1 MRKLL
6 FIFLFC
12 LLTIPAFSQIEEY
25 QEDTMDVVELTD
37 TLSEEDYSWL
47 FGDEEDDL
55 LYEEET
61 GPSAGMILLQILL
74 ALIPALVLIFYVVW
88 RDRLHP
94 EPGGQLVKA
103 FFMGFLT
110 IPLALLFASL
120 IGQIFMLLPPIEGV
134 GALLVTSL
142 MQAAIPEESA
152 KLLILWLFLRR
163 CRHFDEHMD
172 GIVYAVCVG
181 MGFATVENILYVTDS
196 GPQFLKVLSV
206 GLSRAFLAVPGHFA
220 FAVIMGYFYSL
231 ASFKGKQTHRKY
243 MLMAWGFPVLA
254 HALYDFLLFV
264 MDAYPN
270 AMWHMLLMMLFFGSF
285 FYMQQL
291 GTRSIAKALSHDT
304 PPHISD
310 Q

>member
-1 MRKLL
+1 
-6 FIFLFC
+6 
-12 LLTIPAFSQIEEY
+12 
-25 QEDTMDVVELTD
+25 MDVVELTD

-47 FGDEEDDL
+47 FGDEEDDV

-152 KLLILWLFLRR
+152 KLLILWLFLRK

-181 MGFATVENILYVTDS
+181 MGFATVENILYVTGS

-206 GLSRAFLAVPGHFA
+206 GLSRAFLAIPGHFA

-270 AMWHMLLMMLFFGSF
+270 SMWQMLLMMLFFGSF

>member
-47 FGDEEDDL
+47 FGDEEDDV

-181 MGFATVENILYVTDS
+181 MGFATVENILYVTGS

-206 GLSRAFLAVPGHFA
+206 GLSRAFLAIPGHFA

-270 AMWHMLLMMLFFGSF
+270 SMWHMLLMMLFFGSF

-304 PPHISD
+304 PD

>member
-6 FIFLFC
+6 FIFIFC

-47 FGDEEDDL
+47 FGDEEDDV

-61 GPSAGMILLQILL
+61 GPSAGLILLQILL

>member
-1 MRKLL
+1 
-6 FIFLFC
+6 
-12 LLTIPAFSQIEEY
+12 
-25 QEDTMDVVELTD
+25 MDVVELTD

-47 FGDEEDDL
+47 FGDEEDDV

-74 ALIPALVLIFYVVW
+74 AVIPALVLIFYVVW

-181 MGFATVENILYVTDS
+181 MGFATVENILYVTSS

-206 GLSRAFLAVPGHFA
+206 GLSRAFLAIPGHFA

-264 MDAYPN
+264 MDDYPN
-270 AMWHMLLMMLFFGSF
+270 SMWHMLLMMLFFGS
-285 FYMQQL
+285 
-291 GTRSIAKALSHDT
+291 
-304 PPHISD
+304 
-310 Q
+310 

>member
-1 MRKLL
+1 
-6 FIFLFC
+6 
-12 LLTIPAFSQIEEY
+12 
-25 QEDTMDVVELTD
+25 
-37 TLSEEDYSWL
+37 
-47 FGDEEDDL
+47 
-55 LYEEET
+55 
-61 GPSAGMILLQILL
+61 
-74 ALIPALVLIFYVVW
+74 
-88 RDRLHP
+88 
-94 EPGGQLVKA
+94 
-103 FFMGFLT
+103 MGFLT

-120 IGQIFMLLPPIEGV
+120 IGQIFMLLPPIESV

-181 MGFATVENILYVTDS
+181 MGFATVENILYVTGS

-206 GLSRAFLAVPGHFA
+206 GLSRAFLSIPGHFA

-270 AMWHMLLMMLFFGSF
+270 SMWHMLLMMLFFGSF

>member
-12 LLTIPAFSQIEEY
+12 LLNLPAFSQIEEY

-47 FGDEEDDL
+47 FGDEEDDV

-74 ALIPALVLIFYVVW
+74 AVIPALVLIFYVVW

-181 MGFATVENILYVTDS
+181 MGFATVENILYVTSS
-196 GPQFLKVLSV
+196 GPQFLKVLSM
-206 GLSRAFLAVPGHFA
+206 GLSRAFLAIPGHFA

-254 HALYDFLLFV
+254 HALYDFLLFF

-270 AMWHMLLMMLFFGSF
+270 PMWHMLLMMLFFGSF

-304 PPHISD
+304 PLHKSD

>member
-1 MRKLL
+1 
-6 FIFLFC
+6 
-12 LLTIPAFSQIEEY
+12 
-25 QEDTMDVVELTD
+25 MDVVELTD

-47 FGDEEDDL
+47 FGDEEDDV

>member
-6 FIFLFC
+6 FIFIFC

-47 FGDEEDDL
+47 FGDEEDDV

-254 HALYDFLLFV
+254 HAIYDFLLFV

>member
-12 LLTIPAFSQIEEY
+12 LLTLPAFSQIEEY

-47 FGDEEDDL
+47 FGDEEDDV

-74 ALIPALVLIFYVVW
+74 AVIPAMVLIFYVVW

-181 MGFATVENILYVTDS
+181 MGFATVENILYVTSS
-196 GPQFLKVLSV
+196 GPQFLKVLSL
-206 GLSRAFLAVPGHFA
+206 GLSRAFLAIPGHFA

-270 AMWHMLLMMLFFGSF
+270 SMWHMLLMMLFFGSF

-304 PPHISD
+304 PLHISD

>member
-1 MRKLL
+1 
-6 FIFLFC
+6 
-12 LLTIPAFSQIEEY
+12 
-25 QEDTMDVVELTD
+25 MDVVELTD

>member
-12 LLTIPAFSQIEEY
+12 LLTLPAFSQIEEY

-47 FGDEEDDL
+47 FGDEEDDV

-61 GPSAGMILLQILL
+61 GPSAGKILLQILL
-74 ALIPALVLIFYVVW
+74 AVIPALVLIFYVVW

-134 GALLVTSL
+134 GVLLVTSL

-181 MGFATVENILYVTDS
+181 MGFATVENILYVTSS

-206 GLSRAFLAVPGHFA
+206 GLSRAFLAIPGHFA

-270 AMWHMLLMMLFFGSF
+270 SMWHMLLMMLFFGSF

-304 PPHISD
+304 PLHISD

>member
-6 FIFLFC
+6 FIFIFC

-47 FGDEEDDL
+47 FGDEEDDV

-94 EPGGQLVKA
+94 EPGRQLVKA

-181 MGFATVENILYVTDS
+181 MGFATVENILYVTGS

-206 GLSRAFLAVPGHFA
+206 GLSRAFLAIPGHFA

-270 AMWHMLLMMLFFGSF
+270 SMWHMLLMMLFFGSF

>member
-6 FIFLFC
+6 FIFIFC

-47 FGDEEDDL
+47 FGDEEDDV

-181 MGFATVENILYVTDS
+181 MGFATVENILYVTGS

-206 GLSRAFLAVPGHFA
+206 GLSRAFLAIPGHFA

-270 AMWHMLLMMLFFGSF
+270 SMWQMLLMMLFFGSF

>member
-47 FGDEEDDL
+47 FGDEEDDV

-254 HALYDFLLFV
+254 HALYDFLLFF

>member
-12 LLTIPAFSQIEEY
+12 LLNLPAFSQIEEY

-37 TLSEEDYSWL
+37 TLSEDDYSWL
-47 FGDEEDDL
+47 FGDEEDDV

-74 ALIPALVLIFYVVW
+74 AVIPALVLIFYVVW

-181 MGFATVENILYVTDS
+181 MGFATVENILYVTSS
-196 GPQFLKVLSV
+196 GPQFLKVLSM
-206 GLSRAFLAVPGHFA
+206 GLSRAFLAIPGHFA

-254 HALYDFLLFV
+254 HALYDFLLFF

-270 AMWHMLLMMLFFGSF
+270 PMWHMLLMMLFFGSF
-285 FYMQQL
+285 FYLQQL

-304 PPHISD
+304 PLHKSD

>member
-47 FGDEEDDL
+47 FGDEEDDV

-181 MGFATVENILYVTDS
+181 MGFATVENILYVTGS

-206 GLSRAFLAVPGHFA
+206 GLSRAFLSIPGHFA

-270 AMWHMLLMMLFFGSF
+270 SMWHMLLMMLFFGSF

>member
-6 FIFLFC
+6 FIFIFC

-47 FGDEEDDL
+47 FGDEEDDV

-94 EPGGQLVKA
+94 EPRGQLVKA

-181 MGFATVENILYVTDS
+181 MGFATVENILYVTGS

-206 GLSRAFLAVPGHFA
+206 GLSRAFLAIPGHFA

-264 MDAYPN
+264 MDDYPN
-270 AMWHMLLMMLFFGSF
+270 SMWHMLLMMLFFGSF

>member
-12 LLTIPAFSQIEEY
+12 LLTLPAFSQIEEY

-47 FGDEEDDL
+47 FGDEEDDV

-74 ALIPALVLIFYVVW
+74 AVIPAMVLIFYVVW

-120 IGQIFMLLPPIEGV
+120 IGQIFMSLPPIEGV

-142 MQAAIPEESA
+142 MQAAIPEESS

-181 MGFATVENILYVTDS
+181 MGFATVENILYVTSS
-196 GPQFLKVLSV
+196 GPQFLKVLSL
-206 GLSRAFLAVPGHFA
+206 GLSRAFLAIPGHFA

-270 AMWHMLLMMLFFGSF
+270 SMWHMLLMMLFFGSF

-304 PPHISD
+304 PLHISD

>member
-12 LLTIPAFSQIEEY
+12 LLTLPAFSQIEEY

-47 FGDEEDDL
+47 FGDEEDDV

-74 ALIPALVLIFYVVW
+74 AVIPAMVLIFYVVW

-142 MQAAIPEESA
+142 MQAAIPEESS

-181 MGFATVENILYVTDS
+181 MGFATVENILYVTSS
-196 GPQFLKVLSV
+196 GPQFLKVLSL
-206 GLSRAFLAVPGHFA
+206 GLSRAFLAIPGHFA

-270 AMWHMLLMMLFFGSF
+270 SMWHMLLMMLFFGSF

-304 PPHISD
+304 PLHISD

>member
-47 FGDEEDDL
+47 FGDEEDDV

-181 MGFATVENILYVTDS
+181 MGFATVENILYVTGS

-206 GLSRAFLAVPGHFA
+206 GLSRAFLAIPGHFA

-264 MDAYPN
+264 MDAYSN
-270 AMWHMLLMMLFFGSF
+270 SMWHMLLMMLFFGSF

-291 GTRSIAKALSHDT
+291 GTRSIAKALCHDT
-304 PPHISD
+304 PLHISD

>member
-6 FIFLFC
+6 FIFIFC

-47 FGDEEDDL
+47 FGDEEDDV

-206 GLSRAFLAVPGHFA
+206 GLSRAFLAIPGHFA

-270 AMWHMLLMMLFFGSF
+270 SMWHMLLMMLFFGSF

>member
-25 QEDTMDVVELTD
+25 QEDTLDVVELTD

-47 FGDEEDDL
+47 FGDEEDDV

-181 MGFATVENILYVTDS
+181 MGFATVENILYVTGS

-206 GLSRAFLAVPGHFA
+206 GLSRAFLAIPGHFA

-264 MDAYPN
+264 MDAYSN
-270 AMWHMLLMMLFFGSF
+270 SMWHMLLMMLFFGSF

-304 PPHISD
+304 PLHISD

>member
-47 FGDEEDDL
+47 FGDEEDDV

-181 MGFATVENILYVTDS
+181 MGFATVENILYVTGS

-206 GLSRAFLAVPGHFA
+206 GLSRAFLAIPGHFA

-270 AMWHMLLMMLFFGSF
+270 SMWHMLLMMLFFGSF

>member
-6 FIFLFC
+6 FIFIFC

>member
-12 LLTIPAFSQIEEY
+12 LLTLPAFSQIEEY

-47 FGDEEDDL
+47 FGDEEDDV

-74 ALIPALVLIFYVVW
+74 AVIPALVLIFYVVW

-142 MQAAIPEESA
+142 MQAAIPEESS

-181 MGFATVENILYVTDS
+181 MGFATVENILYVTSS
-196 GPQFLKVLSV
+196 GPQFLKVLSL
-206 GLSRAFLAVPGHFA
+206 GLSRAFLAIPGHFA

-243 MLMAWGFPVLA
+243 MLMAWCFPVLA

-264 MDAYPN
+264 I
-270 AMWHMLLMMLFFGSF
+270 H
-285 FYMQQL
+285 
-291 GTRSIAKALSHDT
+291 
-304 PPHISD
+304 
-310 Q
+310 

>member
-1 MRKLL
+1 
-6 FIFLFC
+6 
-12 LLTIPAFSQIEEY
+12 
-25 QEDTMDVVELTD
+25 MDVVELTD

-47 FGDEEDDL
+47 FGDEEDDV

-61 GPSAGMILLQILL
+61 GPSAGKILLQILL
-74 ALIPALVLIFYVVW
+74 AVIPALVLIFYMVW

-110 IPLALLFASL
+110 IPLALLFAFL
-120 IGQIFMLLPPIEGV
+120 IGQIFMLLSPIEGV

-181 MGFATVENILYVTDS
+181 MGFATVENILYVTSS

-206 GLSRAFLAVPGHFA
+206 GLSRAFLAIPGHFA

-270 AMWHMLLMMLFFGSF
+270 SMWHMLLMMLFFGSF

-304 PPHISD
+304 PLHISD

>member
-12 LLTIPAFSQIEEY
+12 ILTLPAFSQVEEY

-47 FGDEEDDL
+47 FGDEEDDV

-74 ALIPALVLIFYVVW
+74 AVIPALVLIFYVVW

-181 MGFATVENILYVTDS
+181 MGFATVENILYVTSS

-206 GLSRAFLAVPGHFA
+206 GLSRAFLAIPGHFA

-264 MDAYPN
+264 MDDYPN
-270 AMWHMLLMMLFFGSF
+270 SMWHMLLMMLFFGSF

-304 PPHISD
+304 PLHISD

>member
-1 MRKLL
+1 
-6 FIFLFC
+6 
-12 LLTIPAFSQIEEY
+12 
-25 QEDTMDVVELTD
+25 MDVVELTD

-47 FGDEEDDL
+47 FGDEEDDV

-74 ALIPALVLIFYVVW
+74 AVIPALVLIFYVVW

-181 MGFATVENILYVTDS
+181 MGFATVENILYVTSS

-206 GLSRAFLAVPGHFA
+206 GLSRAFLAIPGHFA

-264 MDAYPN
+264 MDDYPN
-270 AMWHMLLMMLFFGSF
+270 SMWHMLLMMLFFGSF

-304 PPHISD
+304 PLHISD

>member
-47 FGDEEDDL
+47 FGDEEDDV

-103 FFMGFLT
+103 FFMGFLS

-206 GLSRAFLAVPGHFA
+206 GLSRAFLAIPGHFA

-270 AMWHMLLMMLFFGSF
+270 SMWHMLLMMLFFGSF

-304 PPHISD
+304 PLHISD

>member
-1 MRKLL
+1 MTL
-6 FIFLFC
+6 
-12 LLTIPAFSQIEEY
+12 PAFSQIEEY

-47 FGDEEDDL
+47 FGDEEDDV

-74 ALIPALVLIFYVVW
+74 AVIPAMVLIFYVVW

-142 MQAAIPEESA
+142 MQAAIPEESS

-181 MGFATVENILYVTDS
+181 MGFATVENILYVTSS
-196 GPQFLKVLSV
+196 GPQFLKVLSL
-206 GLSRAFLAVPGHFA
+206 GLSRAFLAIPGHFA

-270 AMWHMLLMMLFFGSF
+270 SMWHMLLMMLFFGSF

-304 PPHISD
+304 PLHISD

>member
-254 HALYDFLLFV
+254 HALYDFLLFF

>member
-1 MRKLL
+1 
-6 FIFLFC
+6 
-12 LLTIPAFSQIEEY
+12 
-25 QEDTMDVVELTD
+25 MDVVELTD

-47 FGDEEDDL
+47 FGDEEDDV

-254 HALYDFLLFV
+254 HALYDFLLFF

>member
-12 LLTIPAFSQIEEY
+12 LLTLPAFSQIEEY

-47 FGDEEDDL
+47 FGDEEDDV

-61 GPSAGMILLQILL
+61 GPSAGKILLQILL
-74 ALIPALVLIFYVVW
+74 AVIPALVLIFYMVW

-110 IPLALLFASL
+110 IPLALLFAFL
-120 IGQIFMLLPPIEGV
+120 IGQIFMLLSPIEGV

-181 MGFATVENILYVTDS
+181 MGFATVENILYVTSS

-206 GLSRAFLAVPGHFA
+206 GLSRAFLAIPGHFA

-270 AMWHMLLMMLFFGSF
+270 SMWHMLLMMLFFGSF

-304 PPHISD
+304 PLHISD

>member
-1 MRKLL
+1 
-6 FIFLFC
+6 
-12 LLTIPAFSQIEEY
+12 
-25 QEDTMDVVELTD
+25 MDVVELTD

-47 FGDEEDDL
+47 FGDEEDDV

-94 EPGGQLVKA
+94 EPRGQLVKA

-181 MGFATVENILYVTDS
+181 MGFATVENILYVTGS

-206 GLSRAFLAVPGHFA
+206 GLSRAFLAIPGHFA

-270 AMWHMLLMMLFFGSF
+270 SMWQMLLMMLFFGSF

>member
-6 FIFLFC
+6 FIFIFC

-47 FGDEEDDL
+47 FGDEEDDV

-94 EPGGQLVKA
+94 EPRGQLVKA

-181 MGFATVENILYVTDS
+181 MGFATVENILYVTGS

-206 GLSRAFLAVPGHFA
+206 GLSRAFLAIPGHFA

-270 AMWHMLLMMLFFGSF
+270 SMWQMLLMMLFFGSF

>member
-47 FGDEEDDL
+47 FGDEEDDV

-181 MGFATVENILYVTDS
+181 MGFATVENILYVTGS

-206 GLSRAFLAVPGHFA
+206 GISRAFLAIPGHFA

-270 AMWHMLLMMLFFGSF
+270 SMWHMLLMMLFFGSF

-304 PPHISD
+304 PD

>member
-6 FIFLFC
+6 FIFIFC

-47 FGDEEDDL
+47 FGDEEDDV
-55 LYEEET
+55 LYEEES

-181 MGFATVENILYVTDS
+181 MGFATVENILYVTGS

-206 GLSRAFLAVPGHFA
+206 GLSRAFLAIPGHFA

-270 AMWHMLLMMLFFGSF
+270 SMWQMLLMMLFFGSF

>member
-47 FGDEEDDL
+47 FGDEEDDV

-181 MGFATVENILYVTDS
+181 MGFATVENILYVTGS

-206 GLSRAFLAVPGHFA
+206 GLSRAFLAIPGHFA

-264 MDAYPN
+264 MDAYSN
-270 AMWHMLLMMLFFGSF
+270 SMWHMLLMMLFFGSF

-304 PPHISD
+304 PLHISD

>member
-12 LLTIPAFSQIEEY
+12 LLTLPAFSQIEEY

-47 FGDEEDDL
+47 FGDEEDDV

-74 ALIPALVLIFYVVW
+74 AVIPALVLIFYMVW

-120 IGQIFMLLPPIEGV
+120 IGQIFMLLSPIEGV

-181 MGFATVENILYVTDS
+181 MGFATVENILYVTSS

-206 GLSRAFLAVPGHFA
+206 GLSRAFLAIPGHFA

-264 MDAYPN
+264 MDVYPN
-270 AMWHMLLMMLFFGSF
+270 SMWHMLLMMLFFGSF

-304 PPHISD
+304 PLHISD